1 MQVVYNIH
9 GDLPDCGSRASVLCD
24 APLTLRKLQNQFPFE
39 GTFHF
44 RQKVLGTKCGVPDC
58 EYLWLDITEMDRTLD
73 CDDNIVEV
81 QALLISLPDY
91 GESCYDPDANYDEYI
106 EELNRYVPTERQ
118 NSSEA
123 RLPKSSSLSSDEHV
137 VGSSSV
143 FVKGGSSSTGN
154 VASNQTKPV
163 STLKSIA
170 STVKSSTAAAKNLNI
185 SLDSVKSGASSIWN
199 KVKATAAHLQQ
210 QAASAANDSA
220 TAKLANEM
228 LALLAKD
235 VNTTFSDSSQF
246 HVQLLARLW
255 SVQFPGRPFE
265 RTSPT
270 WKLGGWQKEDPIA
283 DLKNSG
289 LLAIHSMIYLGET
302 EAYAE
307 TAQQMLQNNQANKK
321 NNYPFAIVGVN
332 LTLLLAELFKLR
344 DPALNSSREP
354 FGALFA
360 DLEAFNEVCWGL
372 LWCLYPELVYM
383 LSIAKLQILMCVLCS
398 VLCALCAVGVLRVLP
413 ARGRRV
419 DPAERSAR
427 RLRQDHW

>member
-9 GDLPDCGSRASVLCD
+9 GDLPDCGGRASVLCE
-24 APLTLRKLQNQFPFE
+24 APLTLRKLQDQFPFE

-44 RQKVLGTKCGVPDC
+44 RQKVSGAKYGAPDC
-58 EYLWLDITEMDRTLD
+58 DFLWLDITDADRPLA

-91 GESCYDPDANYDEYI
+91 GDCPHDSDALYDEYI
-106 EELNRYVPTERQ
+106 EELNRFVPAERQ
-118 NSSEA
+118 NSSEP
-123 RLPKSSSLSSDEHV
+123 RVPRSSSLTSDEHA
-137 VGSSSV
+137 VGSASV
-143 FVKGGSSSTGN
+143 FFKGSSGGAGSSGGN
-154 VASNQTKPV
+154 PGKP
-163 STLKSIA
+163 SALKSIA

-210 QAASAANDSA
+210 QAASAATDSA

-235 VNTTFSDSSQF
+235 VNTTFSDSSPF

-255 SVQFPGRPFE
+255 GVQFPGQPFA
-265 RTSPT
+265 RTSAT
-270 WKLGGWQKEDPIA
+270 WKLAGWQKDDPVA

-302 EAYAE
+302 YADV
-307 TAQQMLQNNQANKK
+307 ALQMLQNNQANKK

-344 DPALNSSREP
+344 DP
-354 FGALFA
+354 
-360 DLEAFNEVCWGL
+360 
-372 LWCLYPELVYM
+372 
-383 LSIAKLQILMCVLCS
+383 Q
-398 VLCALCAVGVLRVLP
+398 
-413 ARGRRV
+413 
-419 DPAERSAR
+419 
-427 RLRQDHW
+427 